1 MGNNGWEFVDGGV
14 LSGTVPNVTAP
25 ILRALNN
32 ELFAMWLD
40 GPQLKAQKYDGSDW
54 VAVENGL
61 NPVINPVIIPVMNP
75 VMVTANG
82 TLYAAYYQ
90 VVPMPNRLFP
100 SIVLKRYDGSA
111 WVTESDTL
119 ESLPNPFDMF
129 VYNNE
134 LYIAYNNMFSL
145 QARIVK
151 APNTRTI
158 SPTTAEF
165 DKKVPANVSL
175 TMSAYGYGLTSITDG
190 ATPLSGTDYT
200 VNGTAVTINSSYLSL
215 LPLGPKTLTF
225 NFGVG
230 TPQTLTVTITD
241 STDPQITPTTGTFDK
256 NVAQQSPLNVTMA
269 TYGKTLSNIADGSTP
284 LVQGTHYNVNGNTVT
299 LNSSYLA
306 SLPVGTKV
314 LTFNFSAGAP
324 QTNTITVIDTT
335 QNSIITPTTGTF
347 DKNIAQQS
355 SLNVTIA
362 TYGNTLANISDSST
376 PLVEGA
382 HYNVDGNTVTL
393 NSSYLASL
401 PVGTKALTFNF
412 SAGAP
417 QTYTITVIDTTPGP
431 QNSIITPTS
440 GTFDK
445 NVAQQS
451 PLNVTMAT
459 YGNTLSN
466 ITDGST
472 PLVQGTHYSVNG
484 NTVTLSSS
492 YLASLPV
499 GTKALTFNFSAGAPQ
514 TYTITVIDTTPG
526 PQNSI
531 ITPTSGTFDKNVAQQ
546 SPLNVTMAANGNT
559 LSNIT
564 DGSTPLVQGT
574 HYSVNGN
581 TITLNTSYLAS
592 LPVGTKTLTFNFS
605 AGAPQTYT
613 ITVIDTTVGPQN
625 SIITP
630 TSGTFDKNV
639 AQQSPLNV
647 TMAANGNTLSN
658 ITDGSTPLVQGTH
671 YSVNGNTITLN
682 TSYLASLPVGTKT
695 LTFNFSAGAPQTYT
709 ITVIDTTVNPVPN
722 APVLVS
728 AVAANR
734 QVTLSWTP
742 VNGATGYKVYQT
754 VTSGT
759 YGSSTPI
766 TVGGSVYGYT
776 STELTNGITYYYVV
790 KAMNNAG
797 DSVASNELSAKPFSA
812 VVYPSGSVTPNS
824 GVNVLV
830 NGKAEQTGTATT
842 TTVNGQSVTTV
853 AIDPAKLQERL
864 DAAGQNAVITIPIT
878 TTSDVAVGE
887 LNGQMVNNM
896 EKKQAV
902 IEIKT
907 DSATYTIPAEQ
918 IDINAISAQLG
929 QNVTLSDIKIQIEI
943 AKPTAA
949 ETTVVQNAAKAG
961 EFSLVLPPLEFTVR
975 GVYNGKTFEI
985 NKFDAY
991 VERTIAIPDN
1001 VDASKITTAIV
1012 VDPDGTVRH
1021 VPTQIVKID
1030 GKYYA
1035 KVNSLTNSIYSLV
1048 WHPITFKDAE
1058 THWAKDTINNMGSR
1072 MIVNGVSNGMF
1083 NPDQNMTRAE
1093 FAAVIVRGLG
1103 LKAESAA
1110 TSPFKDVKSSD
1121 WFSGAVQTAYANG
1134 LIGGFE
1140 DGTFRPQESITREQ
1154 AMVIIAKAMKIT
1166 QLQSKQGKSPQEW
1179 TPSTS
1184 DFTDRAAIADWATAS
1199 VEDALKAG
1207 LVTGRNG
1214 SKLAPKDTVTRAE
1227 ITVLVQRLLQ
1237 KSQLIN

>member
-1 MGNNGWEFVDGGV
+1 
-14 LSGTVPNVTAP
+14 
-25 ILRALNN
+25 
-32 ELFAMWLD
+32 
-40 GPQLKAQKYDGSDW
+40 
-54 VAVENGL
+54 
-61 NPVINPVIIPVMNP
+61 
-75 VMVTANG
+75 
-82 TLYAAYYQ
+82 
-90 VVPMPNRLFP
+90 
-100 SIVLKRYDGSA
+100 
-111 WVTESDTL
+111 
-119 ESLPNPFDMF
+119 
-129 VYNNE
+129 
-134 LYIAYNNMFSL
+134 
-145 QARIVK
+145 
-151 APNTRTI
+151 
-158 SPTTAEF
+158 
-165 DKKVPANVSL
+165 
-175 TMSAYGYGLTSITDG
+175 MSAYGYGLTSITDG
-190 ATPLSGTDYT
+190 ASPLSGTDYT

-284 LVQGTHYNVNGNTVT
+284 LVQGTHYSVNGNTVT
-299 LNSSYLA
+299 LNSSYLT
-306 SLPVGTKV
+306 SLPVGTKA

-324 QTNTITVIDTT
+324 QTYTITVIDTT

-355 SLNVTIA
+355 SLSVTMA
-362 TYGNTLANISDSST
+362 TYGNTLSNIADGST
-376 PLVEGA
+376 PLVQGT
-382 HYNVDGNTVTL
+382 HYSVNGNTVTL

-417 QTYTITVIDTTPGP
+417 QTYTIMVIDTTPGP
-431 QNSIITPTS
+431 QNSIITPTT

-484 NTVTLSSS
+484 NTITLNTS

-531 ITPTSGTFDKNVAQQ
+531 ITPTTGTFDKNVEIQ
-546 SPLNVTMAANGNT
+546 SPLNVTIVTNGNT

-564 DGSTPLVQGT
+564 DDSTPLVRGT
-574 HYSVNGN
+574 HYGVDGN
-581 TITLNTSYLAS
+581 IVTLHSSYLAS
-592 LPVGTKTLTFNFS
+592 LPIGTKALTFNFS
-605 AGAPQTYT
+605 AGT
-613 ITVIDTTVGPQN
+613 
-625 SIITP
+625 
-630 TSGTFDKNV
+630 
-639 AQQSPLNV
+639 
-647 TMAANGNTLSN
+647 
-658 ITDGSTPLVQGTH
+658 
-671 YSVNGNTITLN
+671 
-682 TSYLASLPVGTKT
+682 
-695 LTFNFSAGAPQTYT
+695 PQTYT

-728 AVAANR
+728 AIAANR

-742 VNGATGYKVYQT
+742 VNGATSYKVYQT

-776 STELTNGITYYYVV
+776 STELTNGTTYYYVV
-790 KAMNNAG
+790 KATNSSG
-797 DSVASNELSAKPFSA
+797 DSVASNELSARPFGA
-812 VVYPSGSVTPNS
+812 DEYPSDSGTPNT

-842 TTVNGQSVTTV
+842 TMVNGQSVTTV
-853 AIDPAKLQERL
+853 VVDPAKLQERL

-887 LNGQMVNNM
+887 LNGQMVSNM

-907 DSATYTIPAEQ
+907 DSATYTISAKQ

-949 ETTVVQNAAKAG
+949 KTAIVQNAAKAG

-975 GVYNGKTFEI
+975 GVYNGKSFEI

-1030 GKYYA
+1030 SKYYA

-1048 WHPITFKDAE
+1048 WYPITFKDAE
-1058 THWAKDTINNMGSR
+1058 THWAKDSINNMGSR

-1093 FAAVIVRGLG
+1093 FAAVIIRGLG

-1121 WFSGAVQTAYANG
+1121 WFSGVVQTAYANG
-1134 LIGGFE
+1134 LISGFE
-1140 DGTFRPQESITREQ
+1140 DGTFRPQKSITREQ

-1166 QLQSKQGKSPQEW
+1166 QLQSKQAKAPQAW
-1179 TPSTS
+1179 TPLVS

-1199 VEDALKAG
+1199 IEDALKAG